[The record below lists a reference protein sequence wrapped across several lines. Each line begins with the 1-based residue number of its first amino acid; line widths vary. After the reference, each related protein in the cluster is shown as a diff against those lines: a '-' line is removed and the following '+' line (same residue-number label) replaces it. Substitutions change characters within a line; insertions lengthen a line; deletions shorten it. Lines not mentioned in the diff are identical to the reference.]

1 MNREA
6 SGAVAATTVTERAYQ
21 ALHHGGAVIVD
32 HSDRVRMRFSGAK
45 AAESLTGLVTNDVL
59 ALAVGRGQYA
69 AALTPKGKVIA
80 DVRLFARDD
89 GFLADVAA
97 AAGPGW
103 VSMIRKFVNPRL
115 AKYEDISQLTGD
127 LGLFGGAASE
137 MLRATFDLDAS
148 PVELPPYGHLT
159 IAIAGESFMIAR
171 VPDFGVDGY
180 DIIGPRV
187 ALDAVRAKLTDAGA
201 ISEVGDAL
209 LVARIEAG
217 RPEWGADMDDT
228 LLAQEVDL
236 DRLEA
241 ISFTKGCYTGQETVA
256 RVHYRGHVNRHLR
269 GLRFSE
275 QVVPP
280 TGTELHDTEGKVVG
294 TVRSG
299 ALSPLRG
306 AIALAIVRREIE
318 PGTVL
323 RASWS
328 GRYLNASLE
337 SLPFSG

>member
-1 MNREA
+1 MDGET
-6 SGAVAATTVTERAYQ
+6 SGAVAATTATERAYH
-21 ALHHGGAVIVD
+21 ALHHGAVLVD
-32 HSDRVRMRFSGAK
+32 RSDRVRMRFSGDK

-59 ALAVGRGQYA
+59 ALSVGRGQYA

-80 DVRLFARDD
+80 DVRIFARDD
-89 GFLADVAA
+89 GFLADVPV

-103 VSMIRKFVNPRL
+103 LSMIRKFVNPRL
-115 AKYEDISQLTGD
+115 AKYEDLSLATGD
-127 LGLFGGAASE
+127 LGLFGSGASD
-137 MLRATFDLDAS
+137 MLRATFGFDAV
-148 PVELPPYGHLT
+148 PAELPPYGHL
-159 IAIAGESFMIAR
+159 AIPIGGEPFMITR

-180 DIIGPRV
+180 DIIGPRSG
-187 ALDAVRAKLTDAGA
+187 LDAVRARLTDAGA
-201 ISEVGDAL
+201 IGETGDAL

-217 RPEWGADMDDT
+217 RPEWGPDMDDS

-236 DRLEA
+236 DRLDG

-275 QVVPP
+275 SVVPP
-280 TGTELHDTEGKVVG
+280 LGTDLHDAEGKVVG
-294 TVRSG
+294 TVKSG
-299 ALSPLRG
+299 ALSPVHG
-306 AIALAIVRREIE
+306 AIALAIVRREID

-328 GRYLNASLE
+328 GRDLDARVE